1 MISLVSTF
9 PLDKPVMVS
18 MFFFFF
24 SVGTKNA
31 DLIVRLPLGAY
42 SAHFAMRK
50 SSNNYIGE
58 NT

>member
-18 MFFFFF
+18 MFFF